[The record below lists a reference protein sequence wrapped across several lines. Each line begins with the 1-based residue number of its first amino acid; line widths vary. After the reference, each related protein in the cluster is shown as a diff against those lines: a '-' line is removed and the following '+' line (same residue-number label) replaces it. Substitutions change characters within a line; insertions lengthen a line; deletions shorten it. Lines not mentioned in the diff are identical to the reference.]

1 MIQIAQP
8 CPIPI
13 LETQRRPQRTTRGV
27 KNESSNQAKQS
38 KAGRQGERIAKFET
52 LCSRKKNKKAHATR
66 NPAAA
71 KKASR
76 HFPLFAQ
83 TPKAQKEEAV
93 PQELLKRKAMLNAH
107 GIGESQNS
115 PEEEL
120 FPRAKADRN
129 KTVERG

>member
-1 MIQIAQP
+1 MQQ
-8 CPIPI
+8 
-13 LETQRRPQRTTRGV
+13 ETQQ
-27 KNESSNQAKQS
+27 QQ
-38 KAGRQGERIAKFET
+38 
-52 LCSRKKNKKAHATR
+52 KKHQDIFRSLPK
-66 NPAAA
+66 
-71 KKASR
+71 
-76 HFPLFAQ
+76 

>member
-1 MIQIAQP
+1 LPDPNPRNPEKAAANDSWGQERKQQP
-8 CPIPI
+8 S
-13 LETQRRPQRTTRGV
+13 
-27 KNESSNQAKQS
+27 KAKQS
-38 KAGRQGERIAKFET
+38 RKTGREDSKIRNAMLSKEKQENA
-52 LCSRKKNKKAHATR
+52 CNKK
-66 NPAAA
+66 PSS